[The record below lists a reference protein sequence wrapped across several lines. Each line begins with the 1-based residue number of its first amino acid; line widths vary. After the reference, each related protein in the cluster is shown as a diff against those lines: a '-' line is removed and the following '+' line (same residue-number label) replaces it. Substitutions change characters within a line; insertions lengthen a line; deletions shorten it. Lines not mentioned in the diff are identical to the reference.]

1 MNVDQ
6 LVFAGLRG
14 YVVALDR
21 DSGEAVWTWSAPRMS
36 ATGFTSL
43 ILDGEHLVAGVNGYV
58 FCLNARTG
66 RQLWENPLR
75 GYGNGVTS
83 LTSMRAQAFP
93 VLMGGGAAQ
102 TAQDEATA
110 AAAHTTHVS

>member
-6 LVFAGLRG
+6 LVFVGLRG
-14 YVVALDR
+14 YIVALDR
-21 DSGEAVWTWSAPRMS
+21 DSGETAWSWTAPRMT

-43 ILDGEHLVAGVNGYV
+43 ILDGEHLVAGVNGYIY
-58 FCLNARTG
+58 CLNARTG

-75 GYGNGVTS
+75 GYGNGVTC

-93 VLMGGGAAQ
+93 ALMAGGAAQ
-102 TAQDEATA
+102 HAADEAAATA
-110 AAAHTTHVS
+110 AHTSHAG